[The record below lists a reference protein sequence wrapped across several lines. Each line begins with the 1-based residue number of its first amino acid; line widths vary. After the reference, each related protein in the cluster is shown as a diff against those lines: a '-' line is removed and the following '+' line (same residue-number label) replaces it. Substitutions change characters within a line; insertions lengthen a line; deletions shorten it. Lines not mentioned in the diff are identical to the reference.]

1 MVYRKRLLRGYKIT
15 FVVLGVGMLLLYG
28 SFAIYNFIA
37 HTRAVTI
44 AKRPGVAKSIEK
56 VLSQLDPKAFTKDG
70 MIKTY
75 EIHIEE
81 SNFTPINWLAV
92 YVEINNNPDL
102 YVNAQIKYDTLNEE
116 YETGP
121 LTISERL
128 SKLLRGE

>member
-1 MVYRKRLLRGYKIT
+1 MHE
-15 FVVLGVGMLLLYG
+15 F
-28 SFAIYNFIA
+28 NA

-44 AKRPGVAKSIEK
+44 TKRPGDAKSINE
-56 VLSQLDPKAFTKDG
+56 VLSQLGPNAFIKDG
-70 MIKTY
+70 MNNTY

-81 SNFTPINWLAV
+81 SNFKPANWLAI
-92 YVEINNNPDL
+92 YVEISNKTDL